1 MTFSNDFQIINGNR
15 HNITA
20 VEIGGF
26 NATEQKY
33 LFAVPEGLPPKIK
46 GIGIDDVIL
55 LSDTST
61 NVSDSNNNYEF
72 QVVNLT
78 ALKDLLTKA
87 VSTEGNEISGDNIFS
102 IKPDQNNSNLG
113 AGTVLELQITKNL
126 LPTDLSNAEV
136 IAVVYWHWEV

>member
-15 HNITA
+15 YNITA

-26 NATEQKY
+26 NASGQKY
-33 LFAVPEGLPPKIK
+33 LFAVPEGLPPNIK

-55 LSDTST
+55 LSDKATSS
-61 NVSDSNNNYEF
+61 SDSSNNYEF

-78 ALKDLLTKA
+78 NQEDLLATE
-87 VSTEGNEISGDNIFS
+87 VSTFGNEIQGDNIFS

-113 AGTVLELQITKNL
+113 AGTVIELQITKNASA
-126 LPTDLSNAEV
+126 TDLSSAEV